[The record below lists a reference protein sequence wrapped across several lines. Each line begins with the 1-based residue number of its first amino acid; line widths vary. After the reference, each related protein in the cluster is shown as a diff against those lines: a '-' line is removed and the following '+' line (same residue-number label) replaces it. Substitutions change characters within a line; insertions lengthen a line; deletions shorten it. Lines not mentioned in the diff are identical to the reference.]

1 MDLFWVIYL
10 IDISENLRMFPLSIL
25 LGLAFIGLHAI
36 MDEDCELVKKTI
48 KIACI
53 VTAITIPLSAF
64 FPSKEALAL
73 MYVSDTV
80 TLQDIKDLLEFLN
93 NVKSN

>member
-10 IDISENLRMFPLSIL
+10 IDISENLKVFPLFIL
-25 LGLAFIGLHAI
+25 VAVALIGLHAI
-36 MDEDCELVKKTI
+36 IEEDCELVKKTI

-53 VTAITIPLSAF
+53 LTAITIPLSAF

-93 NVKSN
+93 NVK

>member
-10 IDISENLRMFPLSIL
+10 IDISENLKTFPLFIL
-25 LGLAFIGLHAI
+25 LAVAILGLHAI
-36 MDEDCELVKKTI
+36 IEEDCELVKKTI

-53 VTAITIPLSAF
+53 LTAITIPLSAF

-93 NVKSN
+93 NVK

>member
-10 IDISENLRMFPLSIL
+10 IDISENLKTFPLFIL
-25 LGLAFIGLHAI
+25 LAVAVLGLHAI
-36 MDEDCELVKKTI
+36 IEEDCELVKKTI

-53 VTAITIPLSAF
+53 LTAITIPLSAF

-93 NVKSN
+93 NVK

>member
-10 IDISENLRMFPLSIL
+10 IDISENLKTFPLFIL
-25 LGLAFIGLHAI
+25 LAVAVLGLHAI
-36 MDEDCELVKKTI
+36 IEEDCELVKKTL

-53 VTAITIPLSAF
+53 LTAITIPLSAF

-93 NVKSN
+93 NVK

>member
-10 IDISENLRMFPLSIL
+10 IDISENLKMFPLTIL
-25 LGLAFIGLHAI
+25 LAVAFLGLHAI
-36 MDEDCELVKKTI
+36 IVEDCELVKKTL

-53 VTAITIPLSAF
+53 LTAITLPLSAF

-80 TLQDIKDLLEFLN
+80 TLQDIKDLLEFIK
-93 NVKSN
+93 NVK

>member
-10 IDISENLRMFPLSIL
+10 IDISENLKMFPLSIL
-25 LGLAFIGLHAI
+25 LAVAFLGLHAI
-36 MDEDCELVKKTI
+36 IEEDCELVKKTI

-53 VTAITIPLSAF
+53 LTAITIPLSAF

-93 NVKSN
+93 NVK